1 MGRRTGRTY
10 SYDSDERTSLL
21 PTSEEEREAMG
32 FVTSLRGRLHAE
44 GSSSAD
50 PANGDIA
57 ASEAPR
63 DVEMAGKTDDTIEDH
78 DHVKKFD
85 TSEPL
90 ESGVGTIQAAQTLW
104 GKKGRWLVIV
114 GLALVMIVY
123 EIDNTTV
130 YIYNNYATSSFSA
143 LSKLATLS
151 TASGIVFAVIKPP
164 VAKLSNV
171 IGRGETYI
179 MSISFYVLGYILMAT
194 STTFNAYAAGVVFYV
209 VGQSGTNIM
218 NDIVIADITTARWR
232 GFALSFSFFPF
243 LITPWAAAFIVDDVV
258 KPGGIGWRW
267 GIGMFAI
274 LMPIGAAFI
283 ISTLLY
289 YQKKAKDMGLTPR
302 QKTTL
307 YSFCSQIDLG
317 GSALLCAGFSLVL
330 IPLTLAASTPSR
342 WGTAYIIVLIVIGVM
357 LLAALPFYEQR
368 LARNPIMPMRYFRNK
383 TIVLCLLLIAS
394 DSVGFACTHTYLYS
408 WSTVARG
415 FAARDATFFQY
426 TNGVMQC
433 VMGII
438 AGLAMAY
445 TRRYKWLL
453 IGGAIIRLIG
463 YGVMLRLRGAD
474 NSVAELFIVQMIQG
488 LGSGI
493 MQLSILVPAQVVVP
507 HREMPQITALVI
519 CCSVIGGSIGG
530 CIAGGIY
537 TNTFKPMLYKY
548 LGASAS
554 PELVNSLFDS
564 IVGTAPA
571 WGTPER
577 NAINHAFTD
586 VMKFMVYTAVG
597 ASAPGVIL
605 AWFLPDFIL
614 PDRNNM
620 VEE

>member
-1 MGRRTGRTY
+1 MFQRTPRA
-10 SYDSDERTSLL
+10 SQHASDERSSLLTTTEDTRGTMGFITSLK
-21 PTSEEEREAMG
+21 
-32 FVTSLRGRLHAE
+32 GRLHSEA
-44 GSSSAD
+44 S
-50 PANGDIA
+50 PANRTGDDNIV
-57 ASEAPR
+57 ASGAPNDLELGGENDHPLDDND
-63 DVEMAGKTDDTIEDH
+63 DVKKISSVEPVDSGVDTIE
-78 DHVKKFD
+78 
-85 TSEPL
+85 
-90 ESGVGTIQAAQTLW
+90 AAQTLW
-104 GKKGRWLVIV
+104 GKKGRWLIIV
-114 GLALVMIVY
+114 GLSLVMIVY

-130 YIYNNYATSSFSA
+130 YIYSNYATSSFTA
-143 LSKLATLS
+143 LSKLATLG
-151 TASGIVFAVIKPP
+151 TATGIVFAVIKPP
-164 VAKLSNV
+164 IAKLSNI
-171 IGRGETYI
+171 IGRGETYV
-179 MSISFYVLGYILMAT
+179 MAISFYVLGYILMAS
-194 STTFNAYAAGVVFYV
+194 STTFNAYAAGAICYV

-218 NDIVIADITTARWR
+218 NNIVIADITTARWR

-274 LMPIGAAFI
+274 LMPIGASFI
-283 ISTLLY
+283 IATLLY
-289 YQKKAKDMGLTPR
+289 YQRKAKRMGLSPT

-317 GSALLCAGFSLVL
+317 GSALLCAGFAMVL
-330 IPLTLAASTPSR
+330 IPMTLAAGSPSAWRTP
-342 WGTAYIIVLIVIGVM
+342 YIIALIVVGLI
-357 LLAALPFYEQR
+357 LLIALPFYEKFA
-368 LARNPIMPMRYFRNK
+368 ARNPIMPTRYFRNR
-383 TIVLCLLLIAS
+383 TIVLCLFLVAT
-394 DSVGFACTHTYLYS
+394 DSIGFSCTHTYLYS
-408 WSTVARG
+408 WSTIARG
-415 FAARDATFFQY
+415 FAAREATFFQY

-453 IGGAIIRLIG
+453 IVGAVLRLIG
-463 YGVMLRLRGAD
+463 YGIMLRLRGAD

-493 MQLSILVPAQVVVP
+493 MQLSIVVPAQIVVP

-519 CCSVIGGSIGG
+519 CVSIIGGSIGG

-537 TNTFKPMLYKY
+537 TNTFKATLYRY
-548 LGASAS
+548 LGPGAS
-554 PELVNSLFDS
+554 PELVDSLFDS

-586 VMKFMVYTAVG
+586 VMKYMVYTAVG

-605 AWFLPDFIL
+605 AWFVPDFEL